1 MWGVRLVEKFTI
13 FINLP
18 ILPFRGWGLKFNTMN
33 KAKAILIVAA
43 LFESYPTVNE
53 FHVTTDGQ
61 AFAEK
66 QNAESHAISLD
77 KKEPVVVYVSRED
90 MITETTVDTTGEVGK
105 SAEQIAVDEAA
116 ALVKTLTN
124 KLKFSKAENKPAVQE
139 KLDAAVAALA
149 EATAKLPA

>member
-1 MWGVRLVEKFTI
+1 
-13 FINLP
+13 
-18 ILPFRGWGLKFNTMN
+18 MN

-43 LFESYPTVNE
+43 LFESYPSVNE

-66 QNAESHAISLD
+66 QYAENHAVSLD
-77 KKEPVVVYVSRED
+77 KKEPVVVTVSRED
-90 MITETTVDTTGEVGK
+90 LVTETTADAAAKVGE

-116 ALVKTLTN
+116 ALVKKLTN
-124 KLKFSKAENKPAVQE
+124 KLKFSKAENKPVVQE
-139 KLDAAVAALA
+139 ELDAAIAVLA